1 MTQSKEVTVLE
12 PILNRIILEQV
23 ENKVRGSFIMAPD
36 GQKSANRAKVLAVGP
51 GMFDRETGNYIPCVL
66 KQGDTVLINP
76 YLGTRAN
83 LDGREVIIQKEEE
96 ILARETI
103 GIE

>member
-1 MTQSKEVTVLE
+1 MTKEVTVLE
-12 PILNRIILEQV
+12 PILNRVILEQV

-51 GMFDRETGNYIPCVL
+51 GMFDLQTGSYIPCVL
-66 KQGDTVLINP
+66 QKGDTVLINP

-83 LDGREVIIQKEEE
+83 LDGKDVIIQKEEE
-96 ILARETI
+96 ILAREGT
-103 GIE
+103 GTE